1 MKTAVKI
8 LGVLLI
14 LAGLRSLFGADGPAF
29 VMFCALGSGLLIDG
43 NSGGSARSLRR
54 VLLLV
59 AFVLALARL
68 AGIF

>member
-1 MKTAVKI
+1 MTTVLKI

-29 VMFCALGSGLLIDG
+29 VMLCALGTGLLIDHKA
-43 NSGGSARSLRR
+43 GGSARSLRR
-54 VLLLV
+54 ALLLI

-68 AGIF
+68 IGII